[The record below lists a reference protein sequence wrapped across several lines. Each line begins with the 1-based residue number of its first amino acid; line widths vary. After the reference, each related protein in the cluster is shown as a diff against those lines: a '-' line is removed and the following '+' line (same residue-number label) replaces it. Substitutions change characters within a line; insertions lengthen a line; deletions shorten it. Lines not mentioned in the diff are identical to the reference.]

1 MIIKLTLNDNDF
13 GELLGGFC
21 RSLERGYPFPCPAY
35 KTELQPI
42 GQTSPAPRLEY
53 ESADLVIQ
61 YFHASRRWQEL
72 YHADTLPPEEKAWF
86 CDQIAQAWAAR
97 VQLHKSKDYL
107 IKNFECSFVDSITGQ
122 WENGEAYYFFPGGY
136 GNKIINL

>member
-21 RSLERGYPFPCPAY
+21 RSLGSRYPFPCPPY

-61 YFHASRRWQEL
+61 YFHASQCWQKL

-86 CDQIAQAWAAR
+86 CDQITRAWADR
-97 VQLHKSKDYL
+97 VQLHGSKDYL
-107 IKNFECSFVDSITGQ
+107 IKNFKCSFVDSITGQ